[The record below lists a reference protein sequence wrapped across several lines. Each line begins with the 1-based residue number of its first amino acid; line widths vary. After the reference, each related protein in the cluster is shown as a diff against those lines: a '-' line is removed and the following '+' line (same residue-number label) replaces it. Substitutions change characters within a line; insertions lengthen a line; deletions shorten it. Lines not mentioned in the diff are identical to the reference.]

1 MTSFLNICDK
11 FELIS
16 LTAENLIIISIH
28 FYVYQVVAEFSYIM
42 NRFCIFQTNVLDEN
56 VSQILDKLPTA
67 QIARVILSKTY
78 YVSNSFNSSSK

>member
-1 MTSFLNICDK
+1 MTSFLDICDK

-16 LTAENLIIISIH
+16 LTVENLIIISIH

-78 YVSNSFNSSSK
+78 HVSNSFNSSTK